1 MADVVSA
8 PVRKCVEIL
17 NAAESDTEKFAAL
30 FMVTKLVKAKE
41 CTAASKKAL
50 FEAIGFD
57 FLKRLLESDNVPDDC
72 PPIMYKSVALSILT
86 CFCEDEQ
93 VASHPTMLENIPV
106 FLAIVENADDDDFD
120 DNLMVVS
127 EAYKCLQGIASFDP
141 GQQALLNLGAIEKM
155 AQIYS
160 QQSFIT
166 DEALHILVTLI
177 ARFGPKAWGN
187 DPKTFNGLIQ
197 KIALDFETD
206 HAERKFELAG
216 ILSALFQGCRRE
228 TVVRTC
234 VDYIWPESLYKGLT
248 DILKSKI
255 GKQQRDP
262 ALKLAAAVVDVIG
275 IEWTLNDA
283 DNPKQFFILLLQ
295 LAAIEVRMQMDN
307 KSFQQAF
314 GNAELIV
321 ACFIILELSINFMS
335 TDTLDLEQ
343 KEKQQI
349 YTGLKGAFNGV
360 TSVLTKLS
368 KDKNSEKLP
377 EKEKAFAC
385 ACIRVLAAWM
395 AQEPSMLKAEVFA
408 LLPFMFKLAN
418 ESFVASRDYRI
429 KHKYDKEYAGEAPA
443 DLLRVLLPSMCHLV
457 VEETSRSIF
466 LKLKQEEV
474 LSDCLLFHWT
484 IAHYKK
490 PPVPRAE
497 RLKRMNE
504 PAPELTPEQL
514 EEMKDSRAAIVSL
527 CNIFMNVTVL
537 EPKLIDESDCFAN
550 LLRFI
555 FNNLPELKN
564 SSDNLVMYGH
574 LAILGLL
581 MLKQR
586 STKVEHDDYSICRY
600 MSSTIRFL
608 WDAYTVDES
617 NDPTALNVSMAYREH
632 WTEIQEL
639 WFLGKVFAS
648 FFCLFVTNT
657 SKFSGMQTMC
667 AVIKLIPWI
676 SEFAIESGWAEGI
689 IETLKRVRIGAL
701 PPNIKPVY
709 EDFLSE
715 LVDANKDVAAVLKKA
730 DALKVC
736 RNHRMMELGKKLF
749 GD

>member
-1 MADVVSA
+1 M
-8 PVRKCVEIL
+8 
-17 NAAESDTEKFAAL
+17 T
-30 FMVTKLVKAKE
+30 
-41 CTAASKKAL
+41 
-50 FEAIGFD
+50 
-57 FLKRLLESDNVPDDC
+57 
-72 PPIMYKSVALSILT
+72 
-86 CFCEDEQ
+86 
-93 VASHPTMLENIPV
+93 NI
-106 FLAIVENADDDDFD
+106 
-120 DNLMVVS
+120 
-127 EAYKCLQGIASFDP
+127 Y
-141 GQQALLNLGAIEKM
+141 
-155 AQIYS
+155 QIY
-160 QQSFIT
+160 
-166 DEALHILVTLI
+166 EYHLI
-177 ARFGPKAWGN
+177 
-187 DPKTFNGLIQ
+187 
-197 KIALDFETD
+197 
-206 HAERKFELAG
+206 
-216 ILSALFQGCRRE
+216 FQGCRRE
-228 TVVRTC
+228 TVTRTC

-283 DNPKQFFILLLQ
+283 ENPKQFFILLLQ

-307 KSFQQAF
+307 KSFQQAY
-314 GNAELIV
+314 GHAELIV
-321 ACFIILELSINFMS
+321 ACFIILELSITFMS

-377 EKEKAFAC
+377 VKEKAFAC

-395 AQEPSMLKAEVFA
+395 AQEPSMLKAEIFA
-408 LLPFMFKLAN
+408 ILPFMFKLAN
-418 ESFVASRDYRI
+418 ESFIESRDYRI
-429 KHKYDKEYAGEAPA
+429 KHKYDKEYNGEAPA

-457 VEETSRSIF
+457 VEETSRHIF

-504 PAPELTPEQL
+504 PDPELTPEQL

-527 CNIFMNVTVL
+527 CNIFMNITVL

-564 SSDNLVMYGH
+564 NTDNLVMYGH

-617 NDPTALNVSMAYREH
+617 NDPSALNVSMAYREH

-639 WFLGKVFAS
+639 WFLGKWWQKKYFRTKKEKKN
-648 FFCLFVTNT
+648 LR
-657 SKFSGMQTMC
+657 
-667 AVIKLIPWI
+667 IKIFHL
-676 SEFAIESGWAEGI
+676 
-689 IETLKRVRIGAL
+689 
-701 PPNIKPVY
+701 
-709 EDFLSE
+709 
-715 LVDANKDVAAVLKKA
+715 
-730 DALKVC
+730 
-736 RNHRMMELGKKLF
+736 
-749 GD
+749 

>member
-1 MADVVSA
+1 MADTVSA

-41 CTAASKKAL
+41 CTTASKRAL
-50 FEAIGFD
+50 FEAIGFN
-57 FLKRLLESDNVPDDC
+57 FLRRLLESDNVPDDC

-93 VASHPTMLENIPV
+93 VATHPTMLENLPV
-106 FLAIVENADDDDFD
+106 FLAIVENADDEDFD

-127 EAYKCLQGIASFDP
+127 ESYKCLQGIASFEP
-141 GQQALLNLGAIEKM
+141 GQQALLDLGAIEKM

-177 ARFGPKAWGN
+177 SRFGPKAWGN

-206 HAERKFELAG
+206 HGERKFELAG
-216 ILSALFQGCRRE
+216 ILYALFHGCRRE
-228 TVVRTC
+228 IVARTC

-255 GKQQRDP
+255 GKQQREP

-307 KSFQQAF
+307 KSFSQAF
-314 GNAELIV
+314 SNAELII

-335 TDTLDLEQ
+335 TDQLDLEQ

-368 KDKNSEKLP
+368 KDKNCEKLP
-377 EKEKAFAC
+377 VKEKAFAC

-395 AQEPSMLKAEVFA
+395 AQEPSILKADIFA
-408 LLPFMFKLAN
+408 LLPFMFKMAN
-418 ESFVASRDYRI
+418 DSFIESRDFRI
-429 KHKYDKEYAGEAPA
+429 KHKYDKEYPGEAPA

-457 VEETSRSIF
+457 VEETSRNIF
-466 LKLKQEEV
+466 LKLKEEEV

-504 PAPELTPEQL
+504 PPPELTPEQL
-514 EEMKDSRAAIVSL
+514 DEMKDSRAAIVSL
-527 CNIFMNVTVL
+527 CNIFMNITVL
-537 EPKLIDESDCFAN
+537 EPKLVDESDCFAN

-564 SSDNLVMYGH
+564 TSDNLVMYGH

-632 WTEIQEL
+632 WSEIQEL
-639 WFLGKVFAS
+639 WFL
-648 FFCLFVTNT
+648 
-657 SKFSGMQTMC
+657 GMQTMC

>member
-1 MADVVSA
+1 MAEVVSA

-30 FMVTKLVKAKE
+30 FMVTKLVKSKE
-41 CTAASKKAL
+41 CSAASKKAL

-86 CFCEDEQ
+86 CFCEDET
-93 VASHPTMLENIPV
+93 VATHPTMLENIPV
-106 FLAIVENADDDDFD
+106 FLSIVQNADDEDFD

-127 EAYKCLQGIASFDP
+127 EAYKCLQGLASFEP
-141 GQQALLNLGAIEKM
+141 GQKALLDLGAIEKM

-177 ARFGPKAWGN
+177 SRFGPSAWGN

-206 HAERKFELAG
+206 HTERKFELAG
-216 ILSALFQGCRRE
+216 MLSALFYGSRRE
-228 TVVRTC
+228 VVARTC
-234 VDYIWPESLYKGLT
+234 VDYIWPESLYKGLN

-255 GKQQRDP
+255 GKTQRDP
-262 ALKLAAAVVDVIG
+262 SLKLAASVVDVIG

-283 DNPKQFFILLLQ
+283 DNPKQFFLLLLQ

-307 KSFQQAF
+307 KSFNQAF
-314 GNAELIV
+314 ANADLIT
-321 ACFIILELSINFMS
+321 ACFIILELSINFIS
-335 TDTLDLEQ
+335 SDALDLEQ

-349 YTGLKGAFNGV
+349 YTALKGAFNGV
-360 TSVLTKLS
+360 QGVLTKLS
-368 KDKNSEKLP
+368 KDKNSDKLGK
-377 EKEKAFAC
+377 KEKSFTC
-385 ACIRVLAAWM
+385 GMIRVLAAWM
-395 AQEPSMLKAEVFA
+395 AQEPSILRPELFA
-408 LLPFMFKLAN
+408 LLPYIFKLAN
-418 ESFVASRDYRI
+418 DTFYENRKFKI
-429 KHKYDKEYAGEAPA
+429 EHKFAKEYPGEPPA
-443 DLLRVLLPSMCHLV
+443 DVLRILLPAMCHLV
-457 VEETSRSIF
+457 VEGESRAVL
-466 LKLKQEEV
+466 LKLKEQDILFE
-474 LSDCLLFHWT
+474 CTMFHWS

-504 PAPELTPEQL
+504 PDPELTSEQL
-514 EEMKDSRAAIVSL
+514 DEMKDSRTAIVSL
-527 CNIFMNVTVL
+527 CNIFMNITVL
-537 EPKLIDESDCFAN
+537 EPKLVDETDTFSN
-550 LLRFI
+550 LMKFI

-564 SSDNLVMYGH
+564 TSENLIMYGH

-581 MLKQR
+581 ILKQC
-586 STKVEHDDYSICRY
+586 SNKVKQDDFSICRY

-632 WTEIQEL
+632 WNEINEL
-639 WFLGKVFAS
+639 WFLG
-648 FFCLFVTNT
+648 
-657 SKFSGMQTMC
+657 MQTMSG
-667 AVIKLIPWI
+667 VIKLIPWI

-689 IETLKRVRIGAL
+689 IDTLKRVRIGAL
-701 PPNIKPVY
+701 PANIKPVY
-709 EDFLSE
+709 EDFLCE
-715 LVDANKDVAAVLKKA
+715 LVDANKDVAEVLKKA

-736 RNHRMMELGKKLF
+736 RNHRLMELGKKLF